1 MSIRLTLAAVSFFV
15 SFLAEAESITLEDLK
30 GSWNYVS
37 YAEVETP
44 DKKMPVGA
52 KFEFRADGTLA
63 MTMSTETVNAT
74 YSLDG
79 DMIEYSGPDGNQTW
93 KIQFHEPGETLVL
106 EYRRALMFFEKV
118 KPD

>member
-1 MSIRLTLAAVSFFV
+1 MSIRLILAAFTFVVSMP
-15 SFLAEAESITLEDLK
+15 ATAESIKLEDLT

-63 MTMSTETVNAT
+63 MTVSTETVNAT

-79 DMIEYSGPDGNQTW
+79 DTIEYSGPDGQQTW
-93 KIQFHEPGETLVL
+93 NIKSHEPGETLVL
-106 EYRRALMFFEKV
+106 EYRRALMFFEKPN
-118 KPD
+118 PD